1 MSTHIVLE
9 DGRVLPVKDGGF
21 DMILEHAA
29 EQLQKRG
36 DSSGFGEWLLE
47 QRCEVQ
53 GVGVGYLDVR
63 ELVPVAAAQ
72 FRQACT
78 SAHTHLLNSP
88 SELGWFS
95 SLELLMRMWQS
106 IDAGEPPEALTSPYH
121 SVVKS
126 APERRR
132 GPGWD

>member
-9 DGRVLPVKDGGF
+9 DGRVLPVKDGRLTL
-21 DMILEHAA
+21 ILEHAA
-29 EQLQKRG
+29 GQLQKRG
-36 DSSGFGEWLLE
+36 DSLGFGEWLLE
-47 QRCEVQ
+47 QRCAMQ

-63 ELVPVAAAQ
+63 ELTPVAAAQ

-78 SAHTHLLNSP
+78 SAHVHLLNEP
-88 SELGWFS
+88 NKLGWFS

-106 IDAGEPPEALTSPYH
+106 IDAGEPPEVLTSPYH

-126 APERRR
+126 APERR